1 MADYVIDTHAI
12 VAYLRMEPGA
22 DRVLALFQDARHG
35 NHTCGASVI
44 NLGEV
49 LYILERREGP
59 LGVQAFLATLSS
71 LPITIVDATWQRVQA
86 AAHVKATYPVSYAD
100 AFAVGLAQ
108 ENGATVLTG
117 DPEFR
122 AVEHLV
128 RVEWLRRP

>member
-1 MADYVIDTHAI
+1 VADYVIDTHAI
-12 VAYLRMEPGA
+12 LAYLRLESGA
-22 DRVLALFQDARHG
+22 DRVLALFHDVQQG
-35 NHTCGASVI
+35 THTCVVSVI

-49 LYILERREGP
+49 LYILERREGT

-71 LPITIVDATWQRVQA
+71 LPITVADATWQRVQA

-108 ENGATVLTG
+108 ENGSTILTG

-122 AVEHLV
+122 AVEHFV
-128 RVEWLRRP
+128 RVEWLRR